1 MQPYW
6 VHRQSWCLWLTWL
19 CNRLGRNNKYRPDVM
34 ATAPPPKKYWDKE
47 WLACGHKQQDLG
59 PLLSSILPF
68 RLKKY
73 NFTMMMEQSV
83 CAYYRVY
90 PPKCLLQTGIC
101 HRADFC
107 KNLREYHRENNPY
120 LIKIGS
126 ASQRLCHFQCSK
138 VCTHQPWLMRLSG
151 NCLTLTL
158 SNFFLFTL
166 FNFVFFNK
174 RYFSCVF
181 YRLLIQ
187 LNALKNPWKILSG
200 KIIRFLQVPPP

>member
-1 MQPYW
+1 M
-6 VHRQSWCLWLTWL
+6 SWQQL
-19 CNRLGRNNKYRPDVM
+19 
-34 ATAPPPKKYWDKE
+34 APPKKFGQGMTCLWSQAAGFGSTAQKYT
-47 WLACGHKQQDLG
+47 A
-59 PLLSSILPF
+59 IPF
-68 RLKKY
+68 KKY

-138 VCTHQPWLMRLSG
+138 VCTHQP
-151 NCLTLTL
+151 
-158 SNFFLFTL
+158 
-166 FNFVFFNK
+166 
-174 RYFSCVF
+174 
-181 YRLLIQ
+181 
-187 LNALKNPWKILSG
+187 
-200 KIIRFLQVPPP
+200 

>member
-1 MQPYW
+1 
-6 VHRQSWCLWLTWL
+6 
-19 CNRLGRNNKYRPDVM
+19 
-34 ATAPPPKKYWDKE
+34 
-47 WLACGHKQQDLG
+47 
-59 PLLSSILPF
+59 
-68 RLKKY
+68 
-73 NFTMMMEQSV
+73 MMMEQSV

-90 PPKCLLQTGIC
+90 PQKCLLQTGIC

-138 VCTHQPWLMRLSG
+138 VCTHRPWLMRLSG

-181 YRLLIQ
+181 TGCLSNLM
-187 LNALKNPWKILSG
+187 PWKIREKSFQGKLSAFFKFHHHKHWRIHYAYNTIPANSHTFVFHHWCG
-200 KIIRFLQVPPP
+200 SYIVHFVKKNLVSVFAN